1 MTTRATA
8 RSLPPGPGD
17 GPGRG
22 LLLVATLDARL
33 LQQLAVLLLRHALA
47 ALLDDGT
54 HERTFVSTCFRTIA
68 VRGRARTR
76 PALPTGHSTRTPEDG
91 RPGRD
96 RHGRRATAPSDGVV
110 AVAVRRSRRRT
121 GRDSRA
127 RPSRAPGRTG
137 RPARRAACP
146 RGRAG

>member
-76 PALPTGHSTRTPEDG
+76 PALPTGHSTRTPGD
-91 RPGRD
+91 
-96 RHGRRATAPSDGVV
+96 GRRASAPSTAPADGVGRGCRQ
-110 AVAVRRSRRRT
+110 AVST
-121 GRDSRA
+121 
-127 RPSRAPGRTG
+127 
-137 RPARRAACP
+137 
-146 RGRAG
+146 